1 MKYLYTAFF
10 LIFFG
15 SFSVGQVV
23 TIDPPFPS
31 ISDDITVTF
40 DASLG
45 NGNLSGVVPVYT
57 HTGVILEGEEG
68 WQNVQGNWGTADPN
82 VLMTPLGNNLHE
94 ISFNIEEYYGLEP
107 GDVVEQLAFVFRNA
121 NGTIEGKNADGS
133 DIFVEIYNE
142 GFVTTIT
149 APFEPQIF
157 IENPTEEITFSAI
170 SNELAEIILYLDDDQ
185 ITSDIGVN
193 EVSTT
198 VDFTTTPEGQYWL
211 WVEAFNG
218 AETVHDSVYVII
230 QGNVPTA
237 PSPPGIVDGINYID
251 DETVILQLYAPFK
264 DFVYVLGDFNNWD
277 FGTDYFMNRTP
288 DGDRYW
294 LEVGNLNP
302 GQEYRFQY
310 SIDQEDMRVA
320 DIYADKIL
328 DPFNDLFIPESV
340 YPDLTE
346 YPAGETTQIV
356 SVLQTAQQPYNWI
369 VEDFN
374 RPPSDNLVIYELL
387 IRDFDESH
395 SYQAVINR
403 LDYLEGLGINALQLM
418 PFTEFEG
425 NESWGYNPM
434 FYFAPDKYY
443 GTKDDLKQLVD
454 ECHQRGIAVIQDVVL
469 NHSFGQNPQLR
480 MYSQSGGPAGPPAEN
495 SPFFNVEATHPFN
508 VGYDYNHDA
517 PIVQEFVKRN
527 LQYWVEEYKI
537 DGFRFDLSKGFTQ
550 NFSSDV
556 GQWNQ
561 YDQDRVNHWNRIRDE
576 VAEYDDGVYLILE
589 HLGDNPEE
597 TVLANNGF
605 MLWGNINH
613 EYNEASMGYSSN
625 LNWANYQSRGWD
637 NPNLVSYAESHDEER
652 LMYKNLEFG
661 NSSGSY
667 NVTDLTTALSRQE
680 AIMAFNSLLR
690 GPKMIWQFKEL
701 GYDYSINHCPDGTIS
716 DDCRTAN
723 KPIRWDY
730 FDIPDRNRLYQV
742 TGAINKLKTENEAF
756 RSDTYIFD
764 VNGFGKRLIIEHE
777 TMDVVVIAN
786 FDVEPISMIPG
797 FTQTGTWY
805 DYFAGESIVEENL
818 NNAFE
823 LQPGEYRIYT
833 TVELEDPDISVSVE
847 EVDFNGGS
855 ILNTF
860 PNPFSD
866 YTQINYTLSQAQQ
879 IAVDIYDGQGRLVN
893 RLYNGNQTPGDYQL
907 RWDGRNASGLS
918 VPSGVYLVRLM
929 GPDGV
934 ATTKILYQNQ

>member
-1 MKYLYTAFF
+1 MKHIYAVAILVFSWTA
-10 LIFFG
+10 
-15 SFSVGQVV
+15 SFGQVV

-31 ISDDITVTF
+31 VSDDITVTF
-40 DASLG
+40 DATLG
-45 NGNLSGVVPVYT
+45 NGNLAGVVPVYA

-68 WQNVQGNWGTADPN
+68 WQNVQGNWGTADEN
-82 VLMTPLGNNLHE
+82 VLMTPLGNSLHE
-94 ISFNIEEYYGLEP
+94 ITFNIEEYYGLEP

-121 NGTIEGKNADGS
+121 SGTIEGKNADGS
-133 DIFVEIYNE
+133 DIFVDIYGG

-149 APFEPQIF
+149 APFEPLIF
-157 IENPTEEITFSAI
+157 TDNPTDEIAFSAI
-170 SNELAEIILYLDDDQ
+170 ANQSSELILYLDNDQ
-185 ITSDIGVN
+185 IASDLGVD
-193 EVSTT
+193 ELSTT
-198 VDFTTTPEGQYWL
+198 VDFSASPEGQYWL
-211 WVEAFNG
+211 WAEAFNG
-218 AETVHDSVYVII
+218 METVYDSVYVII
-230 QGNVPTA
+230 QGGVTTE
-237 PSPPGIVDGINYID
+237 PSPPGVVDGINYID

-264 DFVYVLGDFNNWD
+264 DFVYVLGDFNDWE
-277 FGTDYFMNRTP
+277 FSTDYFMNQTP
-288 DGDRYW
+288 DGERYW
-294 LEVGNLNP
+294 IEISGLNP

-310 SIDQEDMRVA
+310 SIDEEDMRVA

-328 DPFNDLFIPESV
+328 DPFNDDFIPETV
-340 YPDLTE
+340 YPNLIE
-346 YPAGETTQIV
+346 YPDGETTEIV
-356 SVLQTAQQPYNWI
+356 SVLQTDQEPYNWV
-369 VEDFN
+369 VEDFD
-374 RPPSDNLVIYELL
+374 RPPSDNLIIYELL

-395 SYQAVINR
+395 TYQAVINR
-403 LDYLEGLGINALQLM
+403 LDYLEDLGINAIELM

-443 GTKDDLKQLVD
+443 GTKADLKQLVD

-480 MYSQSGGPAGPPAEN
+480 MYSQSGGPAGPPADN

-561 YDQDRVNHWNRIRDE
+561 YDQDRINHWNRIRDE
-576 VAEYDDGVYLILE
+576 VYEYDDEVYLILE

-597 TVLANNGF
+597 TELANNGF
-605 MLWGNINH
+605 LLWGNINH
-613 EYNEASMGYSSN
+613 EYSEASMGYNSN

-661 NSSGSY
+661 NSSDGY
-667 NVTDLTTALSRQE
+667 DVTNLSTALSRQE

-701 GYDYSINHCPDGTIS
+701 GYDYSIDYCPDGTINP
-716 DDCRTAN
+716 DCRTAN
-723 KPIRWDY
+723 KPVRWDY
-730 FDIPDRNRLYQV
+730 LDEPDRFRLYEI
-742 TGAINKLKTENEAF
+742 TSAINKLKTDYEAF
-756 RSDTYIFD
+756 RSNDYQFD

-786 FDVEPISMIPG
+786 FDVEPISLIPG

-833 TVELEDPDISVSVE
+833 TVELEDPDISVDVE
-847 EVDFNGGS
+847 EVAFDGGS
-855 ILNTF
+855 ILKTF

-866 YTQINYTLSQAQQ
+866 YTQISYSLTKGQQ
-879 IAVDIYDGQGRLVN
+879 VAVDIYDAQGRLVS
-893 RLYNGNQTPGDYQL
+893 RLYDGNQTPGEYQL
-907 RWDGRNASGLS
+907 RWNGKNDRGMA
-918 VPSGVYLVRLM
+918 VPSGVYLVTLT
-929 GPDGV
+929 GTDGV